1 MDSVWILFKNNI
13 KVSIIKKP
21 VSFLVSLFAP
31 LGILFLMT
39 KILNFSSGYINI
51 GVIDYD
57 NSTTSKALI
66 EVINRTEGF
75 NVINIS
81 KDEMGNNF
89 AENIIYGSIEFPVGF
104 EEGILSG
111 ERKNVIITSRE
122 NEDLGKA
129 LQGIMKSEIINIDN
143 LAKFALGDKEKFY
156 EIIGNYKN
164 NSVIN
169 VEKQNL
175 SDLRKD
181 YQISQIFL
189 GFLILFMLIRGSGGV
204 HHYYDEKNENIFSRL
219 FIAPIKTWQYYLA
232 DMLSNYMSVL
242 IQGSIGVL
250 WVKIVGINI
259 GVSELELLIILS
271 SIGLVSVTLA
281 MCVRSLCNKSSEFGM
296 AFNFITMI
304 LVMVGGCF
312 VPIEMMPTVLNN
324 ISYFTP
330 VRWAQESLIQ
340 FQQGVEIINVL
351 PYILVILLFALAFFA
366 IGIFKTSNGEKEFL
380 V

>member
-1 MDSVWILFKNNI
+1 MGNVWVLFKNNI

-21 VSFLVSLFAP
+21 ASFFISLFAP

-75 NVINIS
+75 NAIELS
-81 KDEMGNNF
+81 KDEVGNNF
-89 AENIIYGSIEFPVGF
+89 AENIIYGSIEVPLGF

-111 ERKNVIITSRE
+111 DKKSIIITSRE
-122 NEDLGKA
+122 SEDLGEA
-129 LQGIMKSEIINIDN
+129 LEGIMKSEMTNIEY
-143 LAKFALGDKEKFY
+143 LARVALGDKEKFY
-156 EIIGNYKN
+156 EIIENYKN

-169 VEKQNL
+169 IEKQSL

-204 HHYYDEKNENIFSRL
+204 HHYYDERNENIFSRI

-250 WVKIVGINI
+250 WIKVVGINV
-259 GVSELELLIILS
+259 GVRDIELLIILS

-281 MCVRSLCNKSSEFGM
+281 MCVRSLCKKSSEFGM

-312 VPIEMMPTVLNN
+312 VPIDMMPKIVNK

-340 FQQGVEIINVL
+340 LQQGIKLFNVI
-351 PYILVILLFALAFFA
+351 PYIFVILLFAIAFFV
-366 IGIFKTSNGEKEFL
+366 IGIYKTAKEEKEIL
-380 V
+380 T

>member
-1 MDSVWILFKNNI
+1 MGNVWVLFKNNI

-21 VSFLVSLFAP
+21 VSFFISLFAP
-31 LGILFLMT
+31 LGILFVMT

-57 NSTTSKALI
+57 KSPTSKAVI

-75 NVINIS
+75 NVVNIS

-89 AENIIYGSIEFPVGF
+89 AENSIYGSIEFPLGF
-104 EEGILSG
+104 EEGILSE
-111 ERKNVIITSRE
+111 ERENIIITSRE
-122 NEDLGKA
+122 SEDLDTV
-129 LQGIMKSEIINIDN
+129 LQGIMKPEIININN
-143 LAKFALGDKEKFY
+143 LARVALGDKGKFY
-156 EIIGNYKN
+156 EMVENYKN

-169 VEKQNL
+169 VEKRSL
-175 SDLRKD
+175 SDLRQD

-189 GFLILFMLIRGSGGV
+189 GFLILFMLIRGSAGV
-204 HHYYDEKNENIFSRL
+204 HHYYDEKDENIFSRL
-219 FIAPIKTWQYYLA
+219 FIAPIKSWQYYLA

-250 WVKIVGINI
+250 WIKIVGINI
-259 GVSELELLIILS
+259 GVSDIELLIIVS

-281 MCVRSLCNKSSEFGM
+281 MCVRSLLSKSSEFGM

-312 VPIEMMPTVLNN
+312 LPIEMMPNVINK

-340 FQQGVEIINVL
+340 LQQGTEIIKVS
-351 PYILVILLFALAFFA
+351 PYILVILLFALAFFV
-366 IGIFKTSNGEKEFL
+366 IGVFKTSTGEKEFL